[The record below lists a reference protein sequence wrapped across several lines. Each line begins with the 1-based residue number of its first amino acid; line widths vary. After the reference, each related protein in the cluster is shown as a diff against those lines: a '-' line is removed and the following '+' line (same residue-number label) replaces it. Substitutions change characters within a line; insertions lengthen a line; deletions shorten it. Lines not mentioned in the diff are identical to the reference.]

1 MDIAPARRGDHPS
14 HRVTSALSALVIA
27 LLVGFGGVLGAG
39 SVRAAIPAAESADP
53 TPTPLPTPTPDPTPT
68 PIPTPTP
75 TPTPNP
81 PDGPTVLGPTVTFY
95 GRGYGHGVGMSQY
108 GARGR
113 ALDGQ
118 ATADILAHYYRGATA
133 GTLDPAPAIRV
144 LVLSHF
150 KATKAKPLLIYGRR
164 SDWRID
170 GIDRVF
176 PPDARLT
183 LTPTTKITKSGPKTI
198 WRLRVIAVSGARLLS
213 VAATKPFLI
222 RAVDISGRLQLWSKP
237 TFYDRYRGTLRVIPK
252 TTYPSVSVVNRL
264 ALELYLRGV
273 VPAEM
278 PSTWPAGA
286 LQAQAIAS
294 RSYAAR
300 RLRPGISFFDTYDDT
315 RSQVYRGTKAER
327 VTTNAAIAA
336 TANQILRKGSSVA
349 NTMYH
354 STGGGATEN
363 NENVYTSATGKKVA
377 GKVSYLRGS
386 MDRRADGSAY
396 DDAAPYATW
405 HMKTYTRA
413 QLSAWFAADPRT
425 DVGDL
430 TALDLRSRG
439 VSGRLIKVTLIG
451 SEGTRTV
458 SGGVFRSILNDARP
472 AGDPMLRSTLFD
484 TKPVP

>member
-1 MDIAPARRGDHPS
+1 M
-14 HRVTSALSALVIA
+14 
-27 LLVGFGGVLGAG
+27 GAG
-39 SVRAAIPAAESADP
+39 GASAAEPADP
-53 TPTPLPTPTPDPTPT
+53 TAT
-68 PIPTPTP
+68 PTPTP
-75 TPTPNP
+75 TPTPAP
-81 PDGPTVLGPTVTFY
+81 PDGPTVLGPTVTFH

-108 GARGR
+108 GSRGR
-113 ALDGQ
+113 ALEGQ
-118 ATADILAHYYRGATA
+118 ATADILAHYYRRTTL
-133 GTLDPAPAIRV
+133 GTLDPPPAIRI
-144 LVLSHF
+144 LVLSRL
-150 KATKAKPLLIYGRR
+150 KTSKAKPLVIYGRR
-164 SDWRID
+164 TSWGID

-176 PPDARLT
+176 PADARLT
-183 LTPTTKITKSGPKTI
+183 LTPTTKVIGSRASTS
-198 WRLRVIAVSGARLLS
+198 WRLRVFDPSGVKLLS
-213 VAATKPFLI
+213 VARTKAFVVRATE
-222 RAVDISGRLQLWSKP
+222 ATGRLQLWSKP
-237 TFYDRYRGTLRVIPK
+237 STYDQYRGTLRVIPK
-252 TTYPSVSVVNRL
+252 TTKPTVSVVNRL

-278 PSTWPAGA
+278 PSTWPTAA

-300 RLRPGISFFDTYDDT
+300 KLRPGVSYYDTVDDT
-315 RSQVYRGTKAER
+315 RSQVYRGSKTER
-327 VTTNAAIAA
+327 KTANAAIAA
-336 TANQILRKGSSVA
+336 TANQVLMKGTSVA

-354 STGGGATEN
+354 STGGGGTEH

-386 MDRRADGSAY
+386 MDRRPDGSAY

-405 HMKTYTRA
+405 RTKTYTRA

-451 SEGTRTV
+451 SEGSKTV
-458 SGGVFRSILNDARP
+458 SSAVFRSVLNAGRP